1 MKKVVYII
9 LACIIIIG
17 TVITTTMG
25 LKADLIYSKNA
36 EIDIYIGKQVNKEEI
51 NDIVKEVFSEKKV
64 IVQQIELFGDMVSI
78 TIPEKSDEE
87 IKTQIEQLNTKINE
101 KYGTENKAED
111 IKVIHNSKIKLSS
124 IIKPYIVPIAISALV
139 ILVYVIVRYR
149 KLGILKTIVSYVLT
163 VGAVEAVFL
172 SIIAITRF
180 PINRL
185 VIPIGL
191 LLYVTTITIL
201 GFLNEN
207 KLLKIIEAEKTKN
220 K

>member
-87 IKTQIEQLNTKINE
+87 LKTQIEQLNTKINE

-149 KLGILKTIVSYVLT
+149 KLGILKTIVSYILT

>member
-64 IVQQIELFGDMVSI
+64 IVQQIELFEDMVSI

-87 IKTQIEQLNTKINE
+87 LKTQIEQLNTKINE

-124 IIKPYIVPIAISALV
+124 IIKPYIIPIAISALV

-149 KLGILKTIVSYVLT
+149 KLGILKTIVSYILT

>member
-17 TVITTTMG
+17 TVITATMG
-25 LKADLIYSKNA
+25 LKADLIYSKNV

-64 IVQQIELFGDMVSI
+64 IVQQIELFEDMVSI

-87 IKTQIEQLNTKINE
+87 LKTQIEQLNTKINE

-124 IIKPYIVPIAISALV
+124 IIKPYIVPIAISVLV

-149 KLGILKTIVSYVLT
+149 KLGILKTIVSYILT

-207 KLLKIIEAEKTKN
+207 KLLKIIETETTKN

>member
-17 TVITTTMG
+17 TVITATMG

-64 IVQQIELFGDMVSI
+64 IVQQIELFEDMVSI

-87 IKTQIEQLNTKINE
+87 LKTQIEQLNTKINE
-101 KYGTENKAED
+101 KYGTDNKAED

-124 IIKPYIVPIAISALV
+124 IIKPYIVPIAISVLV

-149 KLGILKTIVSYVLT
+149 KLGILKTIVSYILT

-207 KLLKIIEAEKTKN
+207 KLLKIIETEKTKN

>member
-17 TVITTTMG
+17 TVITATMG
-25 LKADLIYSKNA
+25 LKADLIYSKNS

-64 IVQQIELFGDMVSI
+64 IVQQIELFEDMVSI

-87 IKTQIEQLNTKINE
+87 LKTQIEQLNTKINE

-124 IIKPYIVPIAISALV
+124 IIKPYIVPIAISVLV

-149 KLGILKTIVSYVLT
+149 KLGILKTIVSYILT
-163 VGAVEAVFL
+163 VGAVESVFL

-207 KLLKIIEAEKTKN
+207 KLLKIIETEKTKN

>member
-17 TVITTTMG
+17 TVITATMG
-25 LKADLIYSKNA
+25 LKADLIYSKNV

-64 IVQQIELFGDMVSI
+64 IVQQIELFEDMVSI

-87 IKTQIEQLNTKINE
+87 LKTQIEQLNTKINE
-101 KYGTENKAED
+101 KYGPENKAED

-124 IIKPYIVPIAISALV
+124 IIKPYIVPIAISVLV

-149 KLGILKTIVSYVLT
+149 KLGILKTIVSYILT

-207 KLLKIIEAEKTKN
+207 KLLKIIETEKTKN

>member
-17 TVITTTMG
+17 TVITATMG

-64 IVQQIELFGDMVSI
+64 IVQQIELFEDMVSI

-87 IKTQIEQLNTKINE
+87 LKTQIEQLNTKINE

-124 IIKPYIVPIAISALV
+124 IIKPYIVPIAISVLV

-149 KLGILKTIVSYVLT
+149 KLGILKTI

-207 KLLKIIEAEKTKN
+207 KLLKIIETEKTKN

>member
-17 TVITTTMG
+17 TVITATMG
-25 LKADLIYSKNA
+25 LKADLIYSKNV

-64 IVQQIELFGDMVSI
+64 IVQQIELFEDMVSI

-87 IKTQIEQLNTKINE
+87 LKTQIEQLNTKINE

-124 IIKPYIVPIAISALV
+124 IIKPYIVPIAISVLV

-149 KLGILKTIVSYVLT
+149 KLGILKTIVSYILT

>member
-17 TVITTTMG
+17 TVITATMG
-25 LKADLIYSKNA
+25 LKADLIYSKNV

-64 IVQQIELFGDMVSI
+64 IVQQIELFEDMVSI
-78 TIPEKSDEE
+78 TIPEKSDEKL
-87 IKTQIEQLNTKINE
+87 KTQIEQLNTKINE

-124 IIKPYIVPIAISALV
+124 IIKPYIVPIAISVLV

-149 KLGILKTIVSYVLT
+149 KLGILKTIVSYILT

-207 KLLKIIEAEKTKN
+207 KLLKIIETEKTKN

>member
-87 IKTQIEQLNTKINE
+87 LKTQIEQLNTKINE

-149 KLGILKTIVSYVLT
+149 KLGILKTIVSYILT

-207 KLLKIIEAEKTKN
+207 KLLKIIEVEKTKN

>member
-87 IKTQIEQLNTKINE
+87 LKTQIEQLNTKINE

-207 KLLKIIEAEKTKN
+207 KLLKIIEVEKTKN

>member
-17 TVITTTMG
+17 TVITATMG

-64 IVQQIELFGDMVSI
+64 IVQQIELFEDMVSV
-78 TIPEKSDEE
+78 TVPEKSDEE
-87 IKTQIEQLNTKINE
+87 LKTQIEQLNTKINE

-124 IIKPYIVPIAISALV
+124 IVKPYIVPIAISALV

-149 KLGILKTIVSYVLT
+149 KLGILKIIVSYILT

-172 SIIAITRF
+172 SILVITRF

-207 KLLKIIEAEKTKN
+207 KLLKIIETEKTKN

>member
-78 TIPEKSDEE
+78 TIPEKSDEGL
-87 IKTQIEQLNTKINE
+87 KTQIEQLNTKINE

-149 KLGILKTIVSYVLT
+149 KLGILKTIVSYILT

>member
-17 TVITTTMG
+17 TVITATMG

-36 EIDIYIGKQVNKEEI
+36 EIDIYIGKQVNK
-51 NDIVKEVFSEKKV
+51 
-64 IVQQIELFGDMVSI
+64 
-78 TIPEKSDEE
+78 
-87 IKTQIEQLNTKINE
+87 

-124 IIKPYIVPIAISALV
+124 IIKPYIVPIAISVLV

-149 KLGILKTIVSYVLT
+149 KLGILKTIVSYILT
-163 VGAVEAVFL
+163 VGAVESVFL

-207 KLLKIIEAEKTKN
+207 KLLKIIETEKTKN

>member
-17 TVITTTMG
+17 TVITATMG

-64 IVQQIELFGDMVSI
+64 IVQQIELFEDMVSV
-78 TIPEKSDEE
+78 TVPEKSDEE
-87 IKTQIEQLNTKINE
+87 LKTQIEQLSTKINE

-124 IIKPYIVPIAISALV
+124 IVKPYIVPIAISALV

-149 KLGILKTIVSYVLT
+149 KLGILKIIVSYILT

-172 SIIAITRF
+172 SILVITRF

-207 KLLKIIEAEKTKN
+207 KLLKIIETEKTKN

>member
-87 IKTQIEQLNTKINE
+87 LKTQIEQLNTKINE

-149 KLGILKTIVSYVLT
+149 KQGILKTIVSYILT

>member
-17 TVITTTMG
+17 TVITATMG
-25 LKADLIYSKNA
+25 LKADLIYSKNV

-64 IVQQIELFGDMVSI
+64 IVQQIELFEDMVSI

-87 IKTQIEQLNTKINE
+87 LKTQIEQLNTKINE

-124 IIKPYIVPIAISALV
+124 IIKPYIVPIAISVLV

-149 KLGILKTIVSYVLT
+149 KLGILKTIVSYILT

-207 KLLKIIEAEKTKN
+207 KLLKIIETEKTKN

>member
-87 IKTQIEQLNTKINE
+87 LKTQIEQLNTKINE

-149 KLGILKTIVSYVLT
+149 KLGILKTIVSYILT

-191 LLYVTTITIL
+191 LLYITTITIL
-201 GFLNEN
+201 EFLNEN

>member
-17 TVITTTMG
+17 TVITATMG

-64 IVQQIELFGDMVSI
+64 IVQQIELFEDMVSI

-87 IKTQIEQLNTKINE
+87 LKTQIEQLNTKINE

-111 IKVIHNSKIKLSS
+111 IKVIHNSKIKLSN
-124 IIKPYIVPIAISALV
+124 IIKPYIVPIAISVLV

-149 KLGILKTIVSYVLT
+149 KLGILKTIVSYILT
-163 VGAVEAVFL
+163 VGAIEAVFL

-207 KLLKIIEAEKTKN
+207 KLLKIIETEKTKN

>member
-64 IVQQIELFGDMVSI
+64 IVQQIELFEDMVSI

-87 IKTQIEQLNTKINE
+87 LKTQIEQLNTKINE

>member
-17 TVITTTMG
+17 TVITATMG

-36 EIDIYIGKQVNKEEI
+36 EIDIYTGKQVNKEEI

-64 IVQQIELFGDMVSI
+64 IVQQIELFEDMVSI

-87 IKTQIEQLNTKINE
+87 LKTQIEQLNTKINE

-124 IIKPYIVPIAISALV
+124 IIKPYIVPIAISVLV

-149 KLGILKTIVSYVLT
+149 KLGILKTIVSYILT

-207 KLLKIIEAEKTKN
+207 KLLKIIETEKTKN

>member
-64 IVQQIELFGDMVSI
+64 IVQQIELFEDMVSI

-87 IKTQIEQLNTKINE
+87 LKTQIEQLNTKINE

-149 KLGILKTIVSYVLT
+149 KLGILKTIVSYILT

>member
-87 IKTQIEQLNTKINE
+87 LKTQIEQLNTKINE

>member
-17 TVITTTMG
+17 TVITATMG

-64 IVQQIELFGDMVSI
+64 IVQQIELFEDMVSI

-87 IKTQIEQLNTKINE
+87 LKTQIEQLNTKINE

-124 IIKPYIVPIAISALV
+124 IIKPYIVPIAISVLV

-149 KLGILKTIVSYVLT
+149 KLGILKTIVSYILT

-207 KLLKIIEAEKTKN
+207 KLLKIIETEKTKN

>member
-36 EIDIYIGKQVNKEEI
+36 EIDIYIGKQVNKEEL

-64 IVQQIELFGDMVSI
+64 IVQQIELFEDMVSI

-87 IKTQIEQLNTKINE
+87 LKTQIEQLNTKINE

-149 KLGILKTIVSYVLT
+149 KLGILKTIVSYILT